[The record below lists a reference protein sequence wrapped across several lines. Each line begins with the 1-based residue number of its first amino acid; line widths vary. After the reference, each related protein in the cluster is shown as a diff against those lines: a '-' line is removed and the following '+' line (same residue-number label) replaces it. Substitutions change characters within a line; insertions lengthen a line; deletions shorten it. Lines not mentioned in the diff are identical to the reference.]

1 VSADPEVSRILRERA
16 ALLAR
21 RESSAMRAADAL
33 ELLEFRLAGERY
45 AVETR
50 FVSEVHPLRDLTPL
64 PGTPSF
70 IRGIVN
76 LRGRILPVYDL
87 KKFFGLPE
95 QGVTDLHRIIVAD
108 GGDFEIGLL
117 ADVVLGVRELS
128 RAALSPPLP
137 TLSAIAM
144 EYLEGVS
151 ADRLVVLD
159 LARVLS
165 DPKIVVNDGDNE

>member
-1 VSADPEVSRILRERA
+1 MSGDAQVERILRERA
-16 ALLAR
+16 ARLAR
-21 RESSAMRAADAL
+21 PAVDGAAPADAL
-33 ELLEFRLAGERY
+33 ELLELRLASERD

-64 PGTPSF
+64 PGTPAF

-95 QGVTDLHRIIVAD
+95 QGVTDLHRIVVV
-108 GGDFEIGLL
+108 GGDDFEIGLL
-117 ADVVLGVRELS
+117 ADMVVGVRVIA
-128 RAALSPPLP
+128 RAALSPALP
-137 TLSAIAM
+137 TLSAIAA

-151 ADRLVVLD
+151 EESLVVLD
-159 LARVLS
+159 LARLLS
-165 DPKIVVNDGDNE
+165 DPRIVVNDGENE